1 MGRPTQPTFR
11 RAESVEPIGHQPVF
25 ADRWYGKLVLLAT
38 TVVLFSL
45 AFAPFKQFYMA
56 WFALAPWLVMVR
68 HTRSSTTAFLWSWLG
83 GTLFFIANMW
93 WLAYVTGPGM
103 IALIAVLGLYWGVAG
118 AVIRGAKLLEPHG
131 PWQTAGAVLLI
142 AAIWAA
148 LEWFRGTWPLGG
160 LAWSYMGHSQS
171 PILAVCQIADL
182 GGVYL
187 VSFWAALLNAFFA
200 MFFLARLNIRPV
212 AIAGAGVL
220 VATAAVV
227 GYGFFRL
234 SQPVNGAG
242 PKVLVVQP
250 NYLQDNSGDKGAKP
264 GEIIKFHVDQTIAA
278 LAHDPSIDLV
288 VWSETMMPP
297 LNKGARDYFG
307 SLGYSMLE
315 DVHRVLAQ
323 IAQNRNVAIL
333 AGGAFE
339 DKLRPKG
346 RGDVADDRRNS
357 AYFYTPRGVSDL
369 RYDKIHLV
377 PFGETLPFRSTIPP
391 LYSLFVSMS
400 PYGDDEFTLR
410 PGDENALTV
419 FPLASGWRFV
429 TPICFEDMD
438 AVLLRR
444 MFAPAA
450 GKKRADF
457 IVNITNDG
465 WFKYNEMPQHFQ
477 AAIFRSIENRVP
489 TARSVNT
496 GISGFIDSDGRATD
510 LIPASTEGVS
520 THTLALDGRVSFYT
534 RFGDVFA
541 EMCMAATS
549 ILAIASLVRWVKT
562 RNAKRRSA
570 A

>member
-1 MGRPTQPTFR
+1 
-11 RAESVEPIGHQPVF
+11 
-25 ADRWYGKLVLLAT
+25 
-38 TVVLFSL
+38 
-45 AFAPFKQFYMA
+45 
-56 WFALAPWLVMVR
+56 
-68 HTRSSTTAFLWSWLG
+68 
-83 GTLFFIANMW
+83 
-93 WLAYVTGPGM
+93 
-103 IALIAVLGLYWGVAG
+103 
-118 AVIRGAKLLEPHG
+118 
-131 PWQTAGAVLLI
+131 
-142 AAIWAA
+142 
-148 LEWFRGTWPLGG
+148 
-160 LAWSYMGHSQS
+160 MGHSQS

-357 AYFYTPRGVSDL
+357 AYFYTPAGRKRFAIRQDSSSAVRGNAS
-369 RYDKIHLV
+369 V
-377 PFGETLPFRSTIPP
+377 PQHHSAA
-391 LYSLFVSMS
+391 LF
-400 PYGDDEFTLR
+400 
-410 PGDENALTV
+410 
-419 FPLASGWRFV
+419 
-429 TPICFEDMD
+429 
-438 AVLLRR
+438 AVCVHEPLRR
-444 MFAPAA
+444 RRISPFVPA
-450 GKKRADF
+450 
-457 IVNITNDG
+457 
-465 WFKYNEMPQHFQ
+465 
-477 AAIFRSIENRVP
+477 
-489 TARSVNT
+489 
-496 GISGFIDSDGRATD
+496 
-510 LIPASTEGVS
+510 
-520 THTLALDGRVSFYT
+520 T
-534 RFGDVFA
+534 R
-541 EMCMAATS
+541 M
-549 ILAIASLVRWVKT
+549 R
-562 RNAKRRSA
+562 
-570 A
+570 